1 MCGFAGFVGE
11 VENREQVLENMIDT
25 IIHRGPDSSGK
36 FVDEDAAL
44 GFRRLSIIDLSESGD
59 QPLYNEDRSKVLVFN
74 GEIYNYQELR
84 EELIQAGHTFVSNTD
99 SETLIHG
106 YEQWGEELVYRL
118 RGMYAFAIWDQKAK
132 RLFSARDIFGIKPLY
147 YAQMNGTL
155 MFGSE
160 IKSFLEHPKFDK
172 VFNEDALGTAI
183 SPMNPETPTALTCAS
198 SLNVGLCQRKRS
210 VFAFLRKCRALIP
223 MPTMGDAAVA
233 SAAPAMPI
241 PSGNIST
248 QSMTMLNRLDA
259 IVAVMASDG
268 SPSLRTKERR
278 M

>member
-1 MCGFAGFVGE
+1 M
-11 VENREQVLENMIDT
+11 L
-25 IIHRGPDSSGK
+25 IIRTCRTCPASPRLYASLSSGCEPCEMPEKIAVATMATFATTPYAATPMLPESPRIRK
-36 FVDEDAAL
+36 FSTIVVM
-44 GFRRLSIIDLSESGD
+44 
-59 QPLYNEDRSKVLVFN
+59 P
-74 GEIYNYQELR
+74 
-84 EELIQAGHTFVSNTD
+84 
-99 SETLIHG
+99 
-106 YEQWGEELVYRL
+106 
-118 RGMYAFAIWDQKAK
+118 
-132 RLFSARDIFGIKPLY
+132 P
-147 YAQMNGTL
+147 
-155 MFGSE
+155 
-160 IKSFLEHPKFDK
+160 
-172 VFNEDALGTAI
+172 AI

-210 VFAFLRKCRALIP
+210 VFVFLRKCRALIP

-248 QSMTMLNRLDA
+248 QSITILNRLDA